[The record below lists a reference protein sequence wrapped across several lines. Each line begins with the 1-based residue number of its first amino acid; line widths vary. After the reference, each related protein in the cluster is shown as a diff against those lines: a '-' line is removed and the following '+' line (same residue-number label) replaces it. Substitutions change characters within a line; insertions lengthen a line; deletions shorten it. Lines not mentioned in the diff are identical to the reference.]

1 MFIIEFK
8 RLSFECHWK
17 GRKYKT
23 SLCYAG
29 QIYLEVVIL
38 KALTAKMCLFFG
50 IHTFEWIARYRKAP
64 ILIWFLFLRKCAVIN
79 FSGKN
84 VFIFLKSLN
93 LNGDDNFFLN
103 IFLDLIIISKL
114 VDVHFWTFVQSIGR
128 CCQDL
133 FTWYQKLILG
143 VGSSWCL
150 SVISAFFPQWTKP
163 SMCTSTLFSSI
174 YSRRSTSA
182 PFSPDQFIPRWL
194 LITSLTF

>member
-1 MFIIEFK
+1 MNSSVYPLNVIG
-8 RLSFECHWK
+8 K
-17 GRKYKT
+17 GESTKQ

-50 IHTFEWIARYRKAP
+50 IHTFEWIARYRKAL

-114 VDVHFWTFVQSIGR
+114 VDVHFWS
-128 CCQDL
+128 
-133 FTWYQKLILG
+133 WYQKLILG

-150 SVISAFFPQWTKP
+150 VVISAFFPQWTKP

-194 LITSLTF
+194 LITSLNLLILI